1 MAHTK
6 SSKKRVRQNE
16 RRREHNRALRG
27 RMRTAVKAAEKLS
40 PDADAPTVQTALS
53 LAASEL
59 DRAARKRLI
68 HPNAAARKK
77 SRLAKRVLR
86 LSSRAL

>member
-1 MAHTK
+1 MAHSK
-6 SSKKRVRQNE
+6 SPKKRVRQNE
-16 RRREHNRALRG
+16 RRRLHNRTLRG
-27 RMRTAVKAAEKLS
+27 RMRTAVKAAEKLTS
-40 PDADAPTVQTALS
+40 DADAPTVQTALS
-53 LAASEL
+53 VAASQL

-86 LSSRAL
+86 LSSRAV